1 METFDKPAA
10 RTPPGDQ
17 RRDAVAALRP
27 AKGFTLVEL
36 MVTMAI
42 SAILLSIAVPSF
54 QGTLAAYRVGSEV
67 NSIVGDLQYAR
78 SEAIKQ
84 GITVTVCSS
93 VDGQTCSGGTWATGH
108 IVLSNPANVAVPSQA
123 AGAVLLRAQQAFS
136 GSDGVNSGGISAVS
150 FNRDGFAGAPSGA
163 WNTFAS
169 LAAPVVLAVQPTT
182 IANHDSCVVV
192 SRIGTVSVL
201 AQGVTSTTAAN
212 PPVTC
217 P

>member
-1 METFDKPAA
+1 METLDKPAGSETEGA
-10 RTPPGDQ
+10 RRPGADVPPG
-17 RRDAVAALRP
+17 P
-27 AKGFTLVEL
+27 ARGFTLVEL

-54 QGTLAAYRVGSEV
+54 QGTLASYRVATEV
-67 NSIVGDLQYAR
+67 NGIVGDLQYAR

-93 VDGQTCSGGTWATGH
+93 TDGQTCSGGSWATGH

-136 GSDGVNSGGISAVS
+136 GSDAVNAGGVSSVS
-150 FNRDGFAGAPSGA
+150 FNRDGFAGAPTGA
-163 WNTFAS
+163 WNAFAS

-182 IANHDSCVVV
+182 ITNRDSCVVV

-201 AQGVTSTTAAN
+201 AEGVTSTTAAN
-212 PPVTC
+212 VPVTC